1 MLLRRIFDSSLAQ
14 AAYLVGCPET
24 REAIVIDPAC
34 DIDRY
39 LAIAETD
46 RLRIV
51 AVAET
56 HLHSDFVSGACG
68 FASHHPV
75 TVYLSSEGR
84 APDWTAGTRLA
95 EGAQVA
101 TVGAGDAFGVGTLR
115 FIVRHTP
122 GHSAESLSFELARPG
137 ASPLLFSG
145 DFLFAG
151 GVGRVDLG
159 SLAEGGLTVDEAVE
173 RLRGSIAA
181 LEDLPA
187 ETEVLPG
194 HGQGTEC
201 GMAICRM
208 PATTLGIE
216 RVINRAIRAQA
227 EGRDLGEALA
237 KGAAAPPPYFARVR
251 RLNAGGSRAIA
262 RPPQVAE
269 LDAAAF
275 APLFADP
282 SMIVVD
288 TRPWHD
294 YLDLRLPH
302 AISAPFERS
311 FGPTVANY
319 LEEGD
324 RVVLVAPRAEV
335 EAMVRVLLRVGVAP
349 DAIAGFVEPTTVAR
363 LDDDCFADAGAVD
376 EIAPVAAH
384 ALVESGDA
392 QVVDVRTAG
401 EFAQGHLVD
410 ARHIPF
416 IELRARADE
425 LDPDRPVLCYCRSG
439 NRSARAAGYL
449 ASRGFTAY
457 SMRGGYWPYAGR
469 GYATEGDATAARA
482 GERVQPPAPDASRS
496 ARGTES

>member
-1 MLLRRIFDSSLAQ
+1 MLLRRIFDQSLAQ
-14 AAYLVGCPET
+14 AAYLVGCPTT

-39 LAIAETD
+39 LAAAEAD
-46 RLRIV
+46 GLRIV

-56 HLHSDFVSGACG
+56 HLHSDFVSGVCG
-68 FASHHPV
+68 FVAHHPV
-75 TVYLSSEGR
+75 TAYLSSEGR
-84 APDWTAGTRLA
+84 APRWTATPRLA
-95 EGAQVA
+95 AGARLELVRA
-101 TVGAGDAFGVGTLR
+101 GASFAVGSLGFT
-115 FIVRHTP
+115 VRHTP
-122 GHSAESLSFELARPG
+122 GHSAESLSFELARDG
-137 ASPLLFSG
+137 RSPLLFSG

-159 SLAEGGLTVDEAVE
+159 ALAEGGLTVGEAVE
-173 RLRGSIAA
+173 RLQESIAA
-181 LEDLPA
+181 LADLPG

-237 KGAAAPPPYFARVR
+237 AGAAAPPPYFARVR
-251 RLNAGGSRAIA
+251 RINAEGSVAIA
-262 RPPQVAE
+262 RPPEIAA
-269 LDAAAF
+269 LDATRFAA
-275 APLFADP
+275 LLADP
-282 SMIVVD
+282 ATVVVD

-294 YLDLRLPH
+294 YLDLPLPH

-319 LEEGD
+319 LEDGD
-324 RVVLVAPRAEV
+324 RVVLVAPAGEI
-335 EAMVRVLLRVGVAP
+335 EAMTRILLRVGVAP
-349 DAIAGFVEPTTVAR
+349 AAIAGFLEPASVAR
-363 LDDDCFADAGAVD
+363 LDDALFADGTAVD
-376 EIAPVAAH
+376 EITPVAAH
-384 ALVESGDA
+384 ALVAAGA
-392 QVVDVRTAG
+392 VQIVDVRTTG
-401 EFAQGHLVD
+401 EFAKGHLPD

-416 IELRARADE
+416 IELRARGDE
-425 LDPDRPVLCYCRSG
+425 LDASKPVLCYCRSG

-457 SMRGGYWPYAGR
+457 SMRGGFWPYAGR
-469 GYATEGDATAARA
+469 GYPTAAP
-482 GERVQPPAPDASRS
+482 GASS
-496 ARGTES
+496 EAR

>member
-1 MLLRRIFDSSLAQ
+1 MLLRRIFDPSLAQ
-14 AAYLVGCPET
+14 AAYLVGCPTT

-39 LAIAETD
+39 LAAAEAEG
-46 RLRIV
+46 LRIV

-56 HLHSDFVSGACG
+56 HLHSDFVSGLCG
-68 FASHHPV
+68 FLAHRAV
-75 TVYLSSEGR
+75 TGYLSSEGR
-84 APDWTAGTRLA
+84 APRWTAAPRLA
-95 EGAQVA
+95 DGARLELVRA
-101 TVGAGDAFGVGTLR
+101 GAAFTVGSLR
-115 FIVRHTP
+115 FTVRHTP
-122 GHSAESLSFELARPG
+122 GHSAESLSFELAREG
-137 ASPLLFSG
+137 RSPLLFSG

-159 SLAEGGLTVDEAVE
+159 ALAEGGLTVGEAVE
-173 RLRGSIAA
+173 RLKESIAA
-181 LEDLPA
+181 LEDLPS

-237 KGAAAPPPYFARVR
+237 AGAAAPPPYFARVR
-251 RLNAGGSRAIA
+251 RINAEGSVAIA
-262 RPPQVAE
+262 RPPEVAP
-269 LDAAAF
+269 LDAARF
-275 APLFADP
+275 AALLADP
-282 SMIVVD
+282 ATVVVD

-294 YLDLRLPH
+294 YLDLPLPH

-324 RVVLVAPRAEV
+324 RVALVAPAGEI
-335 EAMVRVLLRVGVAP
+335 EAMTRVLLRVGVAP
-349 DAIAGFVEPTTVAR
+349 AGIAGFLEPAAVAR
-363 LDDDCFADAGAVD
+363 LDDALFADESAVD
-376 EIAPVAAH
+376 EITPVAAH
-384 ALVESGDA
+384 ALVERGA
-392 QVVDVRTAG
+392 VAVVDVRTAR
-401 EFAQGHLVD
+401 EFEQGHLPD

-416 IELRARADE
+416 IELRARGAE
-425 LDPDRPVLCYCRSG
+425 LDTAKPVLCYCRSG
-439 NRSARAAGYL
+439 NRSARAAAYL

-469 GYATEGDATAARA
+469 GFCATGRRDGSE
-482 GERVQPPAPDASRS
+482 
-496 ARGTES
+496 